1 MNLAKVHFW
10 QLAFLFLLLTMLVL
24 GTVWSGDIQSSSD
37 MMTQMM
43 GGSMGDMM
51 KMMHASNITLVQL
64 FWWKSETGMSAPAM
78 EGQSQYLKW
87 VHTFSTNMVFLFTPL
102 ILCGAILLLI
112 VWHC

>member
-1 MNLAKVHFW
+1 MNPAKVHFW
-10 QLAFLFLLLTMLVL
+10 QLTFFFLLLIMLVL
-24 GTVWSGDIQSSSD
+24 GSAWSGASQSNAD

-64 FWWKSETGMSAPAM
+64 FSWKAETSISAPAM
-78 EGQSQYLKW
+78 KEQNQYLQR
-87 VHTFSTNMVFLFTPL
+87 VHTFSTNMVFLLTPV